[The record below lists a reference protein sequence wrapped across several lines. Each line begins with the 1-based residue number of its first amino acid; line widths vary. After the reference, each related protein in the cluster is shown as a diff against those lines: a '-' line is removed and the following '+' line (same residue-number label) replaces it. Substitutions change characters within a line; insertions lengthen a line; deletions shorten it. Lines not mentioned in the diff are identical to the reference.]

1 MSGLR
6 AISADLPLL
15 VSRSC
20 GLGIALKSLPSGRNH
35 VVDSDEPK
43 IWADKIK
50 EVREKGFKTCHV
62 HAEQLRS
69 EYTTRFLWKEQ
80 VDRLLRIFSEMVAQN
95 QERIIAEADRVD
107 GRFLGEDIKPSIQ
120 ESNQDASSRDIL
132 DAMAVAR
139 PEKMSHALSTKVR
152 DLPVQVYKQICEQ
165 LNVKRDEKFDDF
177 RILAEKVGFSREQIR
192 HFESKDDPTD
202 EILTSWS
209 LASGE
214 ATVGKLIELLNGE
227 DLERWDVAKTLK
239 HWVDSQ
245 SLLT

>member
-139 PEKMSHALSTKVR
+139 PVKMSHALSTKVR

>member
-1 MSGLR
+1 
-6 AISADLPLL
+6 
-15 VSRSC
+15 
-20 GLGIALKSLPSGRNH
+20 
-35 VVDSDEPK
+35 
-43 IWADKIK
+43 
-50 EVREKGFKTCHV
+50 
-62 HAEQLRS
+62 
-69 EYTTRFLWKEQ
+69 
-80 VDRLLRIFSEMVAQN
+80 
-95 QERIIAEADRVD
+95 
-107 GRFLGEDIKPSIQ
+107 
-120 ESNQDASSRDIL
+120 
-132 DAMAVAR
+132 MAVAR
-139 PEKMSHALSTKVR
+139 KVKISHALSTKVR

-165 LNVKRDEKFDDF
+165 LNIKRDEKFDDF
-177 RILAEKVGFSREQIR
+177 RILAEKLGFSREQIR

>member
-107 GRFLGEDIKPSIQ
+107 GSFLGEDIKPSIQ
-120 ESNQDASSRDIL
+120 ESNQDASGRDIL

-139 PEKMSHALSTKVR
+139 PVKMSHALSTKVR